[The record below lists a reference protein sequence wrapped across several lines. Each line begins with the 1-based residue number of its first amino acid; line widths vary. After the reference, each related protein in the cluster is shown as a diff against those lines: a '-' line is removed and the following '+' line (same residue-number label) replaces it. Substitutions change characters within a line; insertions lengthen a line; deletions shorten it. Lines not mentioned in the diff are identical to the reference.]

1 MASMCAFA
9 SPFLVSNRSL
19 VVRKNTFLNQNSK
32 KNVAC
37 EKRVYSSPHYEL
49 MNVATVSPI
58 IRRSASYP
66 PSLWP
71 YERIQAIN
79 SRYTGEKYASR
90 LETLKEEVRTKIYK
104 ENEKAENPLSTLNLV
119 DDLQRLGI
127 WYHFVDDISNVL
139 DNVYNKYYKGREKWN
154 TLDLNLKAL
163 GFRLLRHNGYHITQD
178 IFEDF
183 KDETSNFIGHSIE
196 DTLGMLNLY
205 EASYH
210 SFEDENILDEARDFT
225 RKYLQGSL
233 GKINDEYLSSLTS
246 RALDMPLHWRI
257 ARVETKWFIE
267 AYEKRSGMNP
277 TVLNLAK
284 LDFNMVQAVHQEDLK
299 HASRWWRTTK
309 WDDKLSFARD
319 RLVENYMWTIGN
331 SYRPQFTLLRRILTK
346 VFAIITTV
354 DDIYDVHGT
363 LDELEKFTD
372 VISRWNIYS
381 IEELPDYMK
390 ICFLGFYNSVNDMTY
405 TTLTDTGFFIL
416 PYLQKAGEKYA
427 SRLETLKEEV
437 RIKIYKENEKAEN
450 PLSTLNLVDD
460 LQRLGIWY
468 HFVDDISNVLD
479 NVYNKYY
486 KSPEKWNTLDL
497 NLKALG
503 FRLLRHN
510 GYHITQ
516 DIFEDVK
523 DETSNFKGH
532 SIEDTLGMLNLYEA
546 SYHSFE
552 DENIL
557 DEARD
562 FTTKYL
568 QGSLGK
574 INDQYLSSLTSRAL
588 DMPLHWRIARVETK
602 WFIEAYEKRSGMN
615 PTLLDLAKLDFN
627 MVQAVHQEDLK
638 HVSRWWRTTKWDDK
652 LSFARD
658 RLVEN
663 YMWTIGNSYR
673 PQFTLLRRILTKVF
687 AIITTVDDIYDVHGT
702 LDELEKFT
710 DVISRWNIY
719 SIEELPDYMK
729 ICFLGFYNSVN
740 DMTYTTLTDTGFFIL
755 PYLQKAL
762 LLANLNKTPCQIIQS
777 LSLTILMQHTLNK
790 AC

>member
-19 VVRKNTFLNQNSK
+19 IVRKNTFLNRNSK

-139 DNVYNKYYKGREKWN
+139 DNVYNKYYKSREKWN

-183 KDETSNFIGHSIE
+183 KDETSNFKGHSIE

-225 RKYLQGSL
+225 TKYLQGSL

-246 RALDMPLHWRI
+246 RALGMPLHWRI

-277 TVLNLAK
+277 TVLDLAK

-381 IEELPDYMK
+381 IQELPDYMK

-416 PYLQKAGEKYA
+416 PYLQKAWEDLCKAYLVEARWYHTKYMPTFKEYLDIA
-427 SRLETLKEEV
+427 EVSISVPLMLTHISFVMNVCSTEEVIQSMDKIKNLIRYSSLILRLADDLGTSSDEMARGDTPKSIQCYMHETGATEEEARAHVRSLIIKVWQKLNKERAGLKTTYLKEFGEC
-437 RIKIYKENEKAEN
+437 A
-450 PLSTLNLVDD
+450 
-460 LQRLGIWY
+460 
-468 HFVDDISNVLD
+468 
-479 NVYNKYY
+479 
-486 KSPEKWNTLDL
+486 
-497 NLKALG
+497 A
-503 FRLLRHN
+503 
-510 GYHITQ
+510 
-516 DIFEDVK
+516 
-523 DETSNFKGH
+523 NFGR
-532 SIEDTLGMLNLYEA
+532 MA
-546 SYHSFE
+546 
-552 DENIL
+552 
-557 DEARD
+557 
-562 FTTKYL
+562 
-568 QGSLGK
+568 
-574 INDQYLSSLTSRAL
+574 
-588 DMPLHWRIARVETK
+588 
-602 WFIEAYEKRSGMN
+602 
-615 PTLLDLAKLDFN
+615 
-627 MVQAVHQEDLK
+627 
-638 HVSRWWRTTKWDDK
+638 
-652 LSFARD
+652 
-658 RLVEN
+658 
-663 YMWTIGNSYR
+663 
-673 PQFTLLRRILTKVF
+673 QFM
-687 AIITTVDDIYDVHGT
+687 Y
-702 LDELEKFT
+702 
-710 DVISRWNIY
+710 
-719 SIEELPDYMK
+719 
-729 ICFLGFYNSVN
+729 
-740 DMTYTTLTDTGFFIL
+740 
-755 PYLQKAL
+755 QL
-762 LLANLNKTPCQIIQS
+762 LLANLKQNSLPNNSITIID
-777 LSLTILMQHTLNK
+777 N
-790 AC
+790 